1 MKMEKKRGYADVIS
15 SLLLTAVVI
24 TVGLSV
30 WGYAASASSVMSTDY
45 FEEVEAS
52 VDMIKERFSIE
63 CIGVNFTSSPM
74 IHVWVTNYGSVAVNI
89 TKVKIMGGGNTTD
102 FIPDDPNDAYV
113 KGWLIQRKA
122 TARIDFNPNNVKI
135 SSGSS
140 ISITVE
146 SEKVNRVYVSQKIP

>member
-1 MKMEKKRGYADVIS
+1 MKMEKKRGYSDVIS

-30 WGYAASASSVMSTDY
+30 WGYAASASSVMSSSY
-45 FEEVEAS
+45 FDEVEVS

-74 IHVWVTNYGSVAVNI
+74 IHVWVTNYGSVEVNI
-89 TKVKIMGGGNTTD
+89 TKVNIMGGGNTID

-122 TARIDFNPNNVKI
+122 TARIEFDPNNVKI

-140 ISITVE
+140 ISIMVE
-146 SEKVNRVYVSQKIP
+146 SEKGNRVYGSQKIP